1 MPLYLRR
8 FIFNEI
14 KEFYEEENKAAKKNP
29 KNPNQKVIHP
39 GHTSS
44 TPSSPTKKPSTTPS
58 KSVKY
63 K

>member
-14 KEFYEEENKAAKKNP
+14 KEFYDEENKATKKSP
-29 KNPNQKVIHP
+29 KNPNQKIIHP
-39 GHTSS
+39 GHTSNTS
-44 TPSSPTKKPSTTPS
+44 TPTTKRPSTTPS

>member
-14 KEFYEEENKAAKKNP
+14 KEFYDEENKATKKSP

-39 GHTSS
+39 GHTPNTS
-44 TPSSPTKKPSTTPS
+44 TPATKRPSTTPS